1 MKSID
6 EEVAELKAQLN
17 KDYRIVDHA
26 TGGRDAGLEVS
37 NALTNLLHHAK
48 MGVTARAK
56 QARRK
61 KTGVKSDLLKRVLD
75 AAVILLEEDY
85 PGKYEVTT
93 TAFKLPRGFKSA
105 LYAYDKIAGD
115 PSRDTVKQVAENKKF
130 NFMLAMRI
138 LGR

>member
-26 TGGRDAGLEVS
+26 TGGRGGDPEVGK
-37 NALTNLLHHAK
+37 ALWNLLHHAEA
-48 MGVTARAK
+48 GLVPRAK
-56 QARRK
+56 QLRRK
-61 KTGVKSDLLKRVLD
+61 KTGVKSDLLDRVLD

>member
-6 EEVAELKAQLN
+6 EEVAELKAQLD
-17 KDYRIVDHA
+17 KDYRIVDRA
-26 TGGRDAGLEVS
+26 TGGRDADPEVS

-48 MGVTARAK
+48 MGVTATAK

>member
-6 EEVAELKAQLN
+6 EEVAELKAQLD
-17 KDYRIVDHA
+17 KDYRIVDRA
-26 TGGRDAGLEVS
+26 TGGRDADPEVS

-93 TAFKLPRGFKSA
+93 TTFKLPRGFKSA
-105 LYAYDKIAGD
+105 LYECKKIEGS
-115 PSRDTVKQVAENKKF
+115 PSQDTVTQLAENRKF